1 MAGQRG
7 LEPGQTR
14 VVAMSENIHRQQQAK
29 TLRVA
34 RKMHRTTG
42 ICLFVFFFF
51 ISVTGLLLGWKKH
64 SQGYLLA
71 KTSVGVSSDLSTW
84 LPMDSLHNIAV
95 KLLRDS
101 VSAQL
106 SPELDRIDIR
116 PEKGVVKF
124 VFSEHYWGLQLDGTT
139 GKLLQI
145 ERRRADFIEK
155 VHDGSIVDQYLG
167 LKNGTF
173 KLFYTS
179 IMGLAL
185 LLFTITGFWLWYGP
199 KRMRKA

>member
-14 VVAMSENIHRQQQAK
+14 VVAMSENTHRQQQAK

-71 KTSVGVSSDLSTW
+71 KTSAGVSSDLSTW

-139 GKLLQI
+139 GKLLQM

>member
-1 MAGQRG
+1 MAGQRR

-14 VVAMSENIHRQQQAK
+14 VIAMSENIHRQQQAK

-71 KTSVGVSSDLSTW
+71 KTSVGVSSNLSIW
-84 LPMDSLHNIAV
+84 LPLDSLRNIAV

-167 LKNGTF
+167 LKNGAF